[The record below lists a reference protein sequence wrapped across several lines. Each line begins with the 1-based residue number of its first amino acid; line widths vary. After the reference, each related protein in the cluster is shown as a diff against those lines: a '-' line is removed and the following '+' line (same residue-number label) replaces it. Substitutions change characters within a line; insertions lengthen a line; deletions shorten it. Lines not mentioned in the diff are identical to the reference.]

1 MKKTFQF
8 NASFALI
15 SSAVLMILTM
25 LSHPHA
31 DSLDGLLKLPP
42 IVFKINMLTHSI
54 GILSVPFALFGCWG
68 LTKYLRNNIAFF
80 SFFILALGMVA
91 IIVAMALDGF
101 VTSIF
106 IDFVKKSTVPASQI
120 DLIITYN
127 SSIIKSLSL
136 IYVFAVCIAIILYS
150 IVILVS
156 DNFPKWTGIYG
167 IISTISAMIA
177 IFNGVDLVDFL
188 GIKIFVFGFISWT
201 LIIGIILRKLNI
213 ATNTDLSILNL
224 TTCTKD
230 KKYC

>member
-1 MKKTFQF
+1 
-8 NASFALI
+8 
-15 SSAVLMILTM
+15 
-25 LSHPHA
+25 
-31 DSLDGLLKLPP
+31 
-42 IVFKINMLTHSI
+42 
-54 GILSVPFALFGCWG
+54 
-68 LTKYLRNNIAFF
+68 
-80 SFFILALGMVA
+80 MVA

-106 IDFVKKSTVPASQI
+106 INLVKKSTVPASQI
-120 DLIITYN
+120 DLIIMYN

-150 IVILVS
+150 IVILIS

-167 IISTISAMIA
+167 IITTLLAMIA

-230 KKYC
+230 KNYC